1 LFAGFR
7 LFHGWSNRSKRA
19 LCFTCA
25 SAVFLQY
32 LPLQAFSQQPNPPQ
46 QNPFPQQTPNP
57 QLPPPQFPL
66 QNQPQGPQGPQ
77 QGPQWPQQFP
87 QQFPQPYNQGPQGQ
101 QIQQQDAITK
111 AQQQLQLGNQQNAQ
125 VIKPLTIDPIAAQ
138 NVDVNELYT
147 FTVTARDP
155 SLAPGVI
162 VEYILQNAPPGM
174 TIDPNSGTINWI
186 PTQPGVYM
194 FYVWAYDNQLPQRTV
209 NSPVTLTV
217 VPPLP
222 LFGYDYFDQ
231 PRQIIS
237 YRAYAMRTLTT
248 PLGLNGLPGPIA
260 GGGGSTGTNNNL
272 NNNPFGSSNNLY
284 PVFSTLGQ
292 QAAANLP
299 TPTYQQGN
307 QPGLQLPGQQNPF
320 LNGQQ
325 GPQGQNG
332 SGGPGQQNQNGQFQ
346 QGGSAQQQG
355 LFPQGFNPQNGNQQM
370 PQGFNPQSPFG
381 NQSPFG
387 FLGNGNMN
395 GMGSGNPYFNS
406 GFGTTGQGAPG
417 SYPPGYQPGNN
428 PGSSG
433 LPNGLGYNP
442 PSPNSPFV
450 PAGTSMIGSIQP
462 QSLDNLGLG
471 AQFMPPN
478 GNSPSANALS
488 YIVSPLSQLFYNTFV
503 PHPDKYQLGPGDLL
517 TMRLWSPV
525 LSATDIDLKVDPE
538 GILAL
543 PTNGMKI
550 SVRGRTL
557 AEAEALIK
565 QTIRKH
571 VAGAQIELTLKA
583 LRTMSVTIMGDSY
596 APGTYQVPAVATL
609 FNTLYM
615 SGGPNDN
622 GSLRNIE
629 VIHTDQSHKKFDL
642 YRLLAYHDM
651 TGDVQLQPGDL
662 IWIPPAKSRVA
673 IQGEVLKP
681 AIYEADSGEGLKQLI
696 TFAGGTKPTG
706 VSQRVSL
713 QTVAPGVGRQLRD
726 VDLTS
731 AQAVSNAPVY
741 NGDIVNVYSI
751 RDEYTNRIEVD
762 GAVDQPGQ
770 YQYTKGVTVADMI
783 QRARNL
789 LPEAYHARADIIRRN
804 QDKTTSLLRVDLDK
818 ALARQAGE
826 NPELLPYD
834 KLHIYTSKEAVDLG
848 TRKVTVKGAVQ
859 RPGSYD
865 RSDSMKVSDLLMQA
879 GNLTQDAA
887 KYQGFLQRINPD
899 GTNGPLFTLNF
910 NQVAANDP
918 KMNIELKDN
927 DILTVQTVTEAS
939 FVPDQNVKIDGALQN
954 PGPFP
959 YGQGMTA
966 LDLIKEA
973 GNVMPNAGTVVEIAH
988 ARVTVNAKPQRVALA
1003 DIQSGAN
1010 NPALLPG
1017 DVLTIPEDSNILMTT
1032 HEVMI
1037 LGAVQRP
1044 GPYVVNGKTDRL
1056 TGLLARAG
1064 GLNSNAY
1071 PVGTQFYRDPK
1082 YLQTASQQRLSP
1094 RIMQAFQEVQQ
1105 DQYTRE
1111 LAQSEIEKLQVGGG
1125 DAGTSA
1131 SLPGIGSLGS
1141 SAPPPALSASVLSS
1155 THQLVTPPRDLNGSD
1170 LIPSGN
1176 MNIRL
1181 PAAMQRPGTNDD
1193 VILKNG
1199 DIIVVPEQPT
1209 TVSVVGAVIVPSAV
1223 LYVPGQH
1230 MAYYVSHAGGPTIDA
1245 DKDEV
1250 LIMRYN
1256 GLVIRA
1262 KRDTPIMNGDIIFVP
1277 TKVMAA
1283 HLKDHGEA
1291 MKELTNTLT
1300 AGALVLAVLLKLL

>member
-1 LFAGFR
+1 M
-7 LFHGWSNRSKRA
+7 
-19 LCFTCA
+19 
-25 SAVFLQY
+25 
-32 LPLQAFSQQPNPPQ
+32 
-46 QNPFPQQTPNP
+46 
-57 QLPPPQFPL
+57 
-66 QNQPQGPQGPQ
+66 
-77 QGPQWPQQFP
+77 
-87 QQFPQPYNQGPQGQ
+87 
-101 QIQQQDAITK
+101 
-111 AQQQLQLGNQQNAQ
+111 QLQLGNQQSAQ
-125 VIKPLTIDPIAAQ
+125 TLKPLAIDPIPAQ
-138 NVDVNELYT
+138 NIDQNELYT
-147 FTVTARDP
+147 YAITARDP
-155 SLAPGVI
+155 SLAQGV
-162 VEYILQNAPPGM
+162 VLQYILQNAPPGM

-186 PTQPGVYM
+186 PTQPGIYM
-194 FYVWAYDNQLPQRTV
+194 FYVWAYDNQFPMRTV
-209 NSPVTLTV
+209 NAPMTLTV
-217 VPPLP
+217 VAPLP
-222 LFGYDYFDQ
+222 LFGYDYFQ
-231 PRQIIS
+231 QARQIID
-237 YRAYAMRTLTT
+237 YRAFAMRTLTT
-248 PLGLNGLPGPIA
+248 PLGLLPAPGAIA
-260 GGGGSTGTNNNL
+260 GTGGPGGNNSL
-272 NNNPFGSSNNLY
+272 NNNPFGSNNNAY
-284 PVFSTLGQ
+284 PIFSTLAQ
-292 QAAANLP
+292 NATSSLP
-299 TPTYQQGN
+299 TYS
-307 QPGLQLPGQQNPF
+307 GQSGSSSGISTGMGSALGGMSGGGF
-320 LNGQQ
+320 MG
-325 GPQGQNG
+325 GG
-332 SGGPGQQNQNGQFQ
+332 SGMGGFGQSGM
-346 QGGSAQQQG
+346 GG
-355 LFPQGFNPQNGNQQM
+355 GFG
-370 PQGFNPQSPFG
+370 S
-381 NQSPFG
+381 
-387 FLGNGNMN
+387 
-395 GMGSGNPYFNS
+395 GMGSGMGG
-406 GFGTTGQGAPG
+406 GFGGGGMSSGMGGGFGQSGMGGGFGGGMGSGMGGLGSGMGSGMGGFGSGISGMGGGFGQSGMGGMGSGLGSALSGMMGSGMGNGIGGGFGNGMASGLGSGIGGGGLGSSSGGFMGQG
-417 SYPPGYQPGNN
+417 YQGIANGPTMPTFG
-428 PGSSG
+428 GSSSSAS
-433 LPNGLGYNP
+433 PMNP
-442 PSPNSPFV
+442 LVPS
-450 PAGTSMIGSIQP
+450 GTSMIGSIQP

-1111 LAQSEIEKLQVGGG
+1111 LAQSEIEKLQFGGG
-1125 DAGTSA
+1125 GGGMSTSI
-1131 SLPGIGSLGS
+1131 PGIGSISQAPPS
-1141 SAPPPALSASVLSS
+1141 SATTSVLNS
-1155 THQLVTPPRDLNGSD
+1155 THALVTEARPLASGD

-1181 PAAMQRPGTNDD
+1181 SAAMQRPGTNDD

-1283 HLKDHGEA
+1283 HLNDRGEA
-1291 MKELTNTLT
+1291 LKELTSSIT
-1300 AGALVLAVLLKLL
+1300 AGALVLAVLVNLLK